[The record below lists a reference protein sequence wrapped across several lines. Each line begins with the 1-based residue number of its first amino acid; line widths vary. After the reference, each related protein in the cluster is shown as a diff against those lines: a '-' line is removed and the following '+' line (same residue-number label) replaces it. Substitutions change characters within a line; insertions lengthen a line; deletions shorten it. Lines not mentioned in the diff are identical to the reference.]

1 MMLIFAK
8 AAYDAGKYFGLTY
21 DEIIAYGAIGFLFV
35 GAFAPLAAHLSDK
48 ISRSFLMIVYHFG
61 IGLSSILAAAATN
74 LWLFAVSLSLIG
86 IFAAIYHP
94 VGITML
100 LSKNKNNGVRMGI
113 NGVFGNMGVAA
124 APIEPSG
131 KINSKVNS
139 SQPFAKNWHR
149 ALSSIALS
157 TLSAGFIFG
166 AMTFIIP
173 RYFETYLSN
182 ISTSVA
188 VTGLLAGIVYAT
200 ASFAQIFV
208 GKMIDKFSPKL
219 ILLIIS
225 VGQILFIYFS
235 SILENWSL
243 FFMTLFAMAFV
254 FGQVPI
260 NDIIL
265 SRYIPDKKRAKILS
279 IKYVLNLSAGASVL
293 PICSLMMQNGFEM
306 RQIFSMMSFMAVL
319 ILLAALLLPKQL
331 EEERLDL
338 NTS

>member
-1 MMLIFAK
+1 
-8 AAYDAGKYFGLTY
+8 
-21 DEIIAYGAIGFLFV
+21 
-35 GAFAPLAAHLSDK
+35 
-48 ISRSFLMIVYHFG
+48 MIVYHFG

-124 APIEPSG
+124 APLITGLILFYGNWRLCFLLPGLFCLFYGLKFLSALSIEPSG

>member
-1 MMLIFAK
+1 MCIR
-8 AAYDAGKYFGLTY
+8 D
-21 DEIIAYGAIGFLFV
+21 
-35 GAFAPLAAHLSDK
+35 
-48 ISRSFLMIVYHFG
+48 R
-61 IGLSSILAAAATN
+61 
-74 LWLFAVSLSLIG
+74 
-86 IFAAIYHP
+86 
-94 VGITML
+94 
-100 LSKNKNNGVRMGI
+100 
-113 NGVFGNMGVAA
+113 
-124 APIEPSG
+124 
-131 KINSKVNS
+131 
-139 SQPFAKNWHR
+139 
-149 ALSSIALS
+149 
-157 TLSAGFIFG
+157 
-166 AMTFIIP
+166 
-173 RYFETYLSN
+173 SN

-319 ILLAALLLPKQL
+319 ILLAALLLPRQL